1 MNTVILGNVG
11 VVSKKLFKS
20 DGKKPFMVLRV
31 VSTEQNDQKTY
42 VTVHV
47 YDKLAEIVDKYVVPG
62 SKVNINGKLKTNPRT
77 TKSGDKID
85 ELVVNANTVE
95 FLSSPKKKAD
105 GESKATEDT
114 AAPAEAAPATAAP
127 APAAEEDTAP
137 AAAYSA
143 PADDEDDDDL
153 PF

>member
-1 MNTVILGNVG
+1 MNEVMLTNAG

-42 VTVHV
+42 ITVHV
-47 YDKLAEIVDKYVVPG
+47 YDKLAENVDKFVVPG
-62 SKVNINGKLKTNPRT
+62 SKVNVKGRLKTNPRT

-85 ELVVNANTVE
+85 ELVVNAVTIE
-95 FLSSPKKKAD
+95 FLSSPKKKTDA
-105 GESKATEDT
+105 S
-114 AAPAEAAPATAAP
+114 
-127 APAAEEDTAP
+127 APAAEETAAPETAP
-137 AAAYSA
+137 AANAAVETEAPASTYSA
-143 PADDEDDDDL
+143 PVDDEDDEEL

>member
-85 ELVVNANTVE
+85 ELVVNANTIE

-105 GESKATEDT
+105 GDAKATE
-114 AAPAEAAPATAAP
+114 AESAPAEAAPAASEASAA
-127 APAAEEDTAP
+127 ATSEEAP

-143 PADDEDDDDL
+143 PADDEDDEDL